1 MTADMTRVA
10 DFDAVDLALLE
21 RIESDFDVSL
31 DTLADELDLSRSAVH
46 YRLDKLEEAGVVTG
60 VTADLDPTAFG
71 LDMVAI
77 TEVSVTHEE
86 GYSENIGTKLAD
98 LEGVEQVYYTM
109 GDVDFVVVSR
119 VQNRSQ
125 MHDTIESMVAIE
137 GVNETSSR
145 FVMDEIQ
152 TDPRISPVLS
162 ERTRSVLLDGGDN
175 D

>member
-1 MTADMTRVA
+1 MTADMRKAA

-31 DTLADELDLSRSAVH
+31 DTLAEELDLSRSAVH
-46 YRLDKLEEAGVVTG
+46 YRLEKLEESGVVTG

-86 GYSENIGTKLAD
+86 GYSENIGTDLAD

-109 GDVDFVVVSR
+109 GDVDFVVISR

-125 MHDTIESMVAIE
+125 MHDTIENMVAIE
-137 GVNETSSR
+137 GVDETSSR

-152 TDPRISPVLS
+152 TDPQVSPVLS
-162 ERTRSVLLDGGDN
+162 DRTRSLLLDGGEN
-175 D
+175 